1 MKGRCEVCSL
11 CVCVCERVREREKE
25 RDRHGKREKR
35 DETKVI
41 NREWI
46 EPREGRRSKNSQF

>member
-1 MKGRCEVCSL
+1 M
-11 CVCVCERVREREKE
+11 CVCVCEREREREKE

-35 DETKVI
+35 DETKGI